1 MSEKTNILN
10 KDQLGNTLR
19 RLAWEVYEKNHNEK
33 EIVLIGVEKRGV
45 EICNRISEILS
56 DISEINIKKGTIK
69 LDKDNPSDHE
79 IDLSVSDNDLMNQTV
94 ILVDDVLSSGKTLM
108 YATKQLLSVS
118 LKSLSVLVLVN
129 RNHNNYPIKADYE
142 GLSFSTTLQEHV
154 NVVLGKNEGVY
165 LS

>member
-10 KDQLGNTLR
+10 KNQIDNTLR
-19 RLAWEVYEKNHNEK
+19 RLAWEVYEKNHDEK
-33 EIVLIGVEKRGV
+33 EIILIGVEKRGV

-79 IDLSVSDNDLMNQTV
+79 IDLSVSDDDLMNQTV

-108 YATKQLLSVS
+108 YAAKQLLSVS
-118 LKSLSVLVLVN
+118 LK
-129 RNHNNYPIKADYE
+129 
-142 GLSFSTTLQEHV
+142 
-154 NVVLGKNEGVY
+154 
-165 LS
+165 